1 MATWYEKLFRPKQ
14 KKVSRLRST
23 VAFGG
28 SIYRISYLR
37 TNSDIEDIRT
47 QILVM
52 RALARDSQISTAI
65 SYYATDATTPNTAG
79 DIIWATAVEPK
90 YQQVAD
96 IVNECFKRWNIN
108 NYVGDHIIELITI
121 GQFYM
126 PTTEMYRGAGVN
138 QKRELVSLDDNTLI
152 NNDYDIIPSYMIPPE
167 DVIHLWYRGQ
177 PQGYVY
183 QSSDADGSIFSS
195 SEAISYP
202 ESSIIHF
209 SLGGLL
215 GKYHISAQDS
225 KGDNI
230 DYDIQFAEPLMTNA
244 VQPTQTLNLL
254 EDALLLSSLTR
265 AVKFVNVECG
275 DLGDEEEIGVHLQ
288 KIKDK
293 IEQQLALNT
302 STGDAQSFVNPQ
314 SPNNLIYLARV
325 GGQDAIS
332 ITDMNMAETTE
343 SDNKLLDYYQN
354 KKLSVLGVPKE
365 AMNFSSAEGLGG
377 AGAVMSQR
385 SALYAN
391 RLARVENAYKN
402 GWRDALNKYFLSRN
416 MGGFVD
422 KFILNMNPIV
432 TNMDQIMFDKRD
444 SSLTQ
449 AQNLI
454 NLMKTLGI
462 QTPDDYKKGVTEILT
477 QAFPQTGA
485 SVNSWDVEIPTE
497 ENGGGGMGG
506 GMGGF

>member
-1 MATWYEKLFRPKQ
+1 MASWYERIFKPKQ

-23 VAFGG
+23 VAVGG
-28 SIYRISYLR
+28 SIYRISDLR

-47 QILVM
+47 QIMVM
-52 RALARDSQISTAI
+52 RSLAKDSQISTAL

-79 DIIWATAVEPK
+79 DIIWATAIEPK

-96 IVNECFKRWNIN
+96 IINQCFKRWNIN
-108 NYVGDHIIELITI
+108 NYASDHIIELITV

-126 PTTEMYRGAGVN
+126 PTTEMYRGPGAN
-138 QKRELVSLDDNTLI
+138 QRRELMSLDDNTLI
-152 NNDYDIIPSYMIPPE
+152 NSDYDIVPSYMIPPE
-167 DVIHLWYRGQ
+167 DIVHLWYRGE
-177 PQGYVY
+177 PQGYIY
-183 QSSDADGSIFSS
+183 QPTEDGTSAFTS

-215 GKYHISAQDS
+215 GKYHLAAQTS
-225 KGDNI
+225 SGDTV
-230 DYDIQFAEPLMTNA
+230 DYDIQFADPLMNTA
-244 VQPTQTLNLL
+244 VQPTRTLSLL
-254 EDALLLSSLTR
+254 EDALLLSSLSR

-275 DLGDEEEIGVHLQ
+275 DLGDEDEIGLQLQ

-302 STGDAQSFVNPQ
+302 ATGDVESFVNPQ

-325 GGQDAIS
+325 NGQDAIS
-332 ITDMNMAETTE
+332 ITDMNMAETTD

-377 AGAVMSQR
+377 AGAVMSER

-391 RLARVENAYKN
+391 RLSRIENAYKN

-422 KFILNMNPIV
+422 KFILNMNPII
-432 TNMDQIMFDKRD
+432 TNMDQVLFDKRD
-444 SSLTQ
+444 SCINQATQ
-449 AQNLI
+449 LM
-454 NLMKTLGI
+454 NLMKELGI
-462 QTPDDYKKGVTEILT
+462 QDSDDYKNAITEILT
-477 QAFPQTGA
+477 QAFPKTGA
-485 SVNSWDVEIPTE
+485 EVNTWNVEVSNDNNTA
-497 ENGGGGMGG
+497 GG

>member
-1 MATWYEKLFRPKQ
+1 MASWLQRLFSPRQP
-14 KKVSRLRST
+14 KVSRLRST
-23 VAFGG
+23 VAVGG
-28 SIYRISYLR
+28 SIYRISDLR
-37 TNSDIEDIRT
+37 SNSDIDDIRT

-52 RALARDSQISTAI
+52 RALARDSQVSTAL

-79 DIIWATAVEPK
+79 DIIWATAIEPK

-96 IVNECFKRWNIN
+96 IVNECFKRWNVN

-138 QKRELVSLDDNTLI
+138 QRRELTSLDDNTLI
-152 NNDYDIIPSYMIPPE
+152 NMNYDIIPSYMIPPE
-167 DVIHLWYRGQ
+167 DVIHIWYRGQ
-177 PQGYVY
+177 PQGYIY
-183 QSSDADGSIFSS
+183 QPSDADSSILSDS
-195 SEAISYP
+195 QAISYP

-215 GKYHISAQDS
+215 GKYHITAQDS
-225 KGDNI
+225 KGETL
-230 DYDIQFAEPLMTNA
+230 DYDIQFADPLMTNV
-244 VQPTQTLNLL
+244 VQPTQTLSLL

-265 AVKFVNVECG
+265 AVKFINVECG
-275 DLGDEEEIGVHLQ
+275 DLGDEEEIGVQLQ

-302 STGDAQSFVNPQ
+302 STGNAESFVNPQ

-332 ITDMNMAETTE
+332 ITDMNMAETTD

-365 AMNFSSAEGLGG
+365 AMNFSSAEGLGA
-377 AGAVMSQR
+377 AGNVMSQR

-391 RLARVENAYKN
+391 RLMRVENAYKE
-402 GWRDALNKYFLSRN
+402 GWRSAINKYFQSRN
-416 MGGFVD
+416 MNGFVD
-422 KFILNMNPIV
+422 KFVLNMNPII
-432 TNMDQIMFDKRD
+432 TNMDQVLFEKRD
-444 SSLTQ
+444 ATISQ
-449 AQNLI
+449 AQNLV
-454 NLMKTLGI
+454 NLMKELGI
-462 QTPDDYKKGVTEILT
+462 EKADDFKQAITEILT

-485 SVNSWDVEIPTE
+485 AVNDWDVPPQV
-497 ENGGGGMGG
+497 GGGEGAGG

>member
-1 MATWYEKLFRPKQ
+1 MANWLQRLFTPRHPA
-14 KKVSRLRST
+14 VSRLRST
-23 VAFGG
+23 VAVGG
-28 SIYRISYLR
+28 SIYRISDLR

-52 RALARDSQISTAI
+52 RALARDSQVSTAL

-96 IVNECFKRWNIN
+96 IVNDCFKRWNVN

-138 QKRELVSLDDNTLI
+138 QKRELMSLDDNTII
-152 NNDYDIIPSYMIPPE
+152 NMDYDLVPSYMIPPE
-167 DVIHLWYRGQ
+167 DIIHLWYHGE

-183 QSSDADGSIFSS
+183 QPTDATNSIFSG

-215 GKYHISAQDS
+215 GKYHISAQNT
-225 KGDNI
+225 KGDTL
-230 DYDIQFAEPLMTNA
+230 DYDIQFADPLMTNV

-365 AMNFSSAEGLGG
+365 AMNFSSSEGLGA
-377 AGAVMSQR
+377 AGNVMSQR

-391 RLARVENAYKN
+391 RLMRVENAYKN
-402 GWRDALNKYFLSRN
+402 GWRDAINKYFMSRN
-416 MGGFVD
+416 MNGFVD
-422 KFILNMNPIV
+422 KFVLNMNPII
-432 TNMDQIMFDKRD
+432 TNMDQVLFEKRD
-444 SSLTQ
+444 STISQ
-449 AQNLI
+449 AQNLV
-454 NLMKTLGI
+454 NLMKELGI
-462 QTPDDYKKGVTEILT
+462 EDSNDYKQAITEILT
-477 QAFPQTGA
+477 QAFPQTGSA
-485 SVNSWDVEIPTE
+485 VNNWDVEIPE
-497 ENGGGGMGG
+497 GGAEAGGGGL
-506 GMGGF
+506 GGF

>member
-1 MATWYEKLFRPKQ
+1 MATWYERLFTPK
-14 KKVSRLRST
+14 KPKISRLRST
-23 VAFGG
+23 VAVGG
-28 SIYRISYLR
+28 SIYRISDLR

-52 RALARDSQISTAI
+52 RALARDSQVSTALA
-65 SYYATDATTPNTAG
+65 YYATDATTPNTAG
-79 DIIWATAVEPK
+79 DIIWATAIEPK

-108 NYVGDHIIELITI
+108 NYVGDHIIELITV

-138 QKRELVSLDDNTLI
+138 QRRELTSLDDNTLI
-152 NNDYDIIPSYMIPPE
+152 NSNYDIVPSYMIPPE
-167 DVIHLWYRGQ
+167 DIVHLWYRGE
-177 PQGYVY
+177 PQGYIY
-183 QSSDADGSIFSS
+183 QPSEGGSSAFSS

-215 GKYHISAQDS
+215 GKYHLTAQTTD
-225 KGDNI
+225 GNTV
-230 DYDIQFAEPLMTNA
+230 DYDIQFADPMMTNV

-275 DLGDEEEIGVHLQ
+275 DLGDEETIGVHLQ

-302 STGDAQSFVNPQ
+302 STGTAESFVNPQ
-314 SPNNLIYLARV
+314 SPNNLIYLTRV
-325 GGQDAIS
+325 NGQDAIS
-332 ITDMNMAETTE
+332 ITDMNMAETTD

-391 RLARVENAYKN
+391 RLSRIETAYKN

-416 MGGFVD
+416 MSGFVD
-422 KFILNMNPIV
+422 KFVLNMNPII
-432 TNMDQIMFDKRD
+432 TNMDQVMFEKRD
-444 SSLTQ
+444 ATIGQ
-449 AQNLI
+449 AQNLV
-454 NLMKTLGI
+454 NMMKELGI
-462 QTPDDYKKGVTEILT
+462 QDSDDYKQAVTEILT

-485 SVNSWDVEIPTE
+485 AVNTWDVDIPTE
-497 ENGGGGMGG
+497 AGEGGGGP
-506 GMGGF
+506 MGGF

>member
-1 MATWYEKLFRPKQ
+1 MANSWLKRLFTPRHQPI
-14 KKVSRLRST
+14 SRLRST
-23 VAFGG
+23 VAVGG
-28 SIYRISYLR
+28 SIYRISDLR

-52 RALARDSQISTAI
+52 RALARDSQVSTAL

-79 DIIWATAVEPK
+79 DIIWATALEPK

-96 IVNECFKRWNIN
+96 VVNDCFKRWNIN
-108 NYVGDHIIELITI
+108 NYASDHIIELITV

-138 QKRELVSLDDNTLI
+138 QRRELMSLDDNTLI
-152 NNDYDIIPSYMIPPE
+152 NTDYDIIPSYMIPPE
-167 DVIHLWYRGQ
+167 DVIHVWYRGQ
-177 PQGYVY
+177 PQGYIY
-183 QSSDADGSIFSS
+183 QPSDTGTMSGT
-195 SEAISYP
+195 EAISYP

-215 GKYHISAQDS
+215 GKYHITAQDS
-225 KGDNI
+225 KGETL
-230 DYDIQFAEPLMTNA
+230 DYDIQFADPLMSQA

-254 EDALLLSSLTR
+254 EDALLLSSMSR

-275 DLGDEEEIGVHLQ
+275 DLGEEDEIGLQLQ

-302 STGDAQSFVNPQ
+302 ASGDVQSFVNPQ

-325 GGQDAIS
+325 NGQDAIS
-332 ITDMNMAETTE
+332 ITDMNMAETSE

-354 KKLSVLGVPKE
+354 KKLSVLGIPKE
-365 AMNFSSAEGLGG
+365 AMNFSSAEGLGA
-377 AGAVMSQR
+377 AGNVMSQR

-391 RLARVENAYKN
+391 RLMRVENAYKN
-402 GWRDALNKYFLSRN
+402 GWKDALNKYFLSRN

-422 KFILNMNPIV
+422 KFILNMNPII
-432 TNMDQIMFDKRD
+432 TNMDQVLFEKRD
-444 SSLTQ
+444 ATISQ
-449 AQNLI
+449 AQNLV
-454 NLMKTLGI
+454 NLMKELGVADNANY
-462 QTPDDYKKGVTEILT
+462 QKAVTEILT
-477 QAFPQTGA
+477 QAFPQTGS
-485 SVNSWDVEIPTE
+485 SVNNWDVDVQTGE
-497 ENGGGGMGG
+497 EAAGGGGFGG
-506 GMGGF
+506 L

>member
-1 MATWYEKLFRPKQ
+1 MATWYERLFLPKKQ
-14 KKVSRLRST
+14 RISRLRST
-23 VAFGG
+23 VAVGG
-28 SIYRISYLR
+28 TIYRISDLR

-52 RALARDSQISTAI
+52 RALARDSQISTAL

-79 DIIWATAVEPK
+79 DIIWATAIDPK
-90 YQQVAD
+90 YQEVAD
-96 IVNECFKRWNIN
+96 IVNELFKRWNVN
-108 NYVGDHIIELITI
+108 NYVGDHILELATI

-126 PTTEMYRGAGVN
+126 PTTEMYRSPGTS
-138 QKRELVSLDDNTLI
+138 QKRELMSLDDNTLV
-152 NNDYDIIPSYMIPPE
+152 NTDYDIIPSYMIPPE
-167 DVIHLWYRGQ
+167 DIIHLWYRGE

-183 QSSDADGSIFSS
+183 QPSDAESGMFSR

-215 GKYHISAQDS
+215 GKYHISALDS
-225 KGDNI
+225 DNNTI
-230 DYDIQFAEPLMTNA
+230 DYDIQFADPLMANA
-244 VQPTQTLNLL
+244 VQPTQTLSLL

-265 AVKFVNVECG
+265 AVKFINVECG
-275 DLGDEEEIGVHLQ
+275 DLGDEDEIGMQLQ

-302 STGDAQSFVNPQ
+302 STGDIQSFVNPQ

-325 GGQDAIS
+325 NGADAIS
-332 ITDMNMAETTE
+332 ITDMNMAETTD
-343 SDNKLLDYYQN
+343 SDNKLLDYYQD

-365 AMNFSSAEGLGG
+365 AMNFSSTEGLGG
-377 AGAVMSQR
+377 AGSVMSQR

-391 RLARVENAYKN
+391 RLTRLETAYKN

-416 MGGFVD
+416 MSGFVD
-422 KFILNMNPIV
+422 KFVLNMSPII
-432 TNMDQIMFDKRD
+432 TNMDQVMFEKRD
-444 SSLTQ
+444 ATIGQ
-449 AQNLI
+449 AQNMVTM
-454 NLMKTLGI
+454 MKELGI
-462 QTPDDYKKGVTEILT
+462 ENADDYKQAITEILT
-477 QAFPQTGA
+477 QAYPQTGSA
-485 SVNSWDVEIPTE
+485 VNTWRVDVNAE
-497 ENGGGGMGG
+497 GGESGG